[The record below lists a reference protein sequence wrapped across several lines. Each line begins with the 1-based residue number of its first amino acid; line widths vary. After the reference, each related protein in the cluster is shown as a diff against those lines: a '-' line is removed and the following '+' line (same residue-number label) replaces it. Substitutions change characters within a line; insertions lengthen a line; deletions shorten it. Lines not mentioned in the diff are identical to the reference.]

1 MNEHSYWSS
10 RHYHRDT
17 ILSELRTRRDFM
29 IAFAHVD
36 VSFFEFAKAYVYITH
51 KLNCAANVPSVLP
64 LCVDCYILNRYC
76 PHLRF
81 LPRRFRRRRPR
92 AFGVYRRPN
101 YNRVESPDSAIE
113 LPESPLFHQFRHTL
127 NLLGIV
133 RLLLLDPRCLPSS
146 TPTPSHNTFLRI
158 PHPRE
163 VHRQQSRVS
172 PYDRRLRA
180 NRNPSTIYDPVFA
193 APGPSFTTSVP
204 PPTLAPPSSPVSAA
218 SAPTSSHIP
227 DLRQLLIDRILGQ
240 NGPPTLEANEPTVD
254 PLVNE
259 LLNMKKE

>member
-1 MNEHSYWSS
+1 MDIPTKRYFLAIIE
-10 RHYHRDT
+10 
-17 ILSELRTRRDFM
+17 ILVQGLT
-29 IAFAHVD
+29 
-36 VSFFEFAKAYVYITH
+36 TH
-51 KLNCAANVPSVLP
+51 ML
-64 LCVDCYILNRYC
+64 
-76 PHLRF
+76 
-81 LPRRFRRRRPR
+81 
-92 AFGVYRRPN
+92 
-101 YNRVESPDSAIE
+101 E

-240 NGPPTLEANEPTVD
+240 DGPPTLEANEPTVD